1 MRPLKL
7 TIAGFGPY
15 AGEQEL
21 DFDKLGTS
29 GLYLITGDTGAGK
42 TTIFDAL
49 TFALFGEASGEFREA
64 GMLRSQYAT
73 LEQPTYVRLVF
84 SHAGQTYTVYRQP
97 EYIRARTRGTGT
109 TKQLADA
116 QLTYPDG
123 RVLTRQREVNRAINE
138 IIGLN
143 REQFA
148 QVAMIAQG
156 DFRKLLQA
164 DTKERQKIFRDI
176 FGTGRYVVLQERLKE
191 QTAAL
196 RQQREAAVASIRQY
210 AQGIV
215 CAPDAL
221 CEEEVRRARQNE
233 LPMAEVLAL
242 LERLLEGDRARQAQL
257 AKQLAETEQRVEG
270 AIKRLESAKNVQA
283 LRQTLSERERAAQAA
298 EERGR
303 KLETVLAAEREKQPE
318 QERLAQQVAAVEL
331 LLPAYDELEE
341 KRRAETEA
349 LLAQR
354 KAQRKLEDAQRQ
366 GERLTAQIAA
376 DREERRQLGRVGE
389 TKAHMLAEKKALEE
403 QRDKLRALLRGVN
416 TLSRQRE
423 ALAEQQRAYQEAAQD
438 SQRLRAA
445 YDAKNR
451 AFLDEQAGVMAGLLS
466 PGRPCPVCGST
477 EHPHP
482 AEMSAHAPTE
492 AGVKAA
498 KRAYEAAQ
506 EKTEEASRAASM
518 QRGIVEQAEKSLR
531 GELAA
536 CMEGVELAD
545 APAQIRER
553 GVRLSEQIGTLEANL
568 KAVEAQEKRRD
579 ELDAQIPQREKALE
593 EAQRAMLDAKAQM
606 ASLTTSIAG
615 LREQTQALEKKL
627 AYPDKRAA
635 QREINALRERLSAMK
650 SALKAVE
657 EQDAACKQERAG
669 IYAAIAQLRAQLE
682 GAVQE
687 KVDELE
693 AGKAA
698 LTAQSSRI
706 QQEQR
711 ALHARL
717 MTNETARQRIS
728 EQGTQLMALEER
740 YTWMKALSDTANGTV
755 SGKSKVM
762 LETYIQTTYLDRILA
777 RANLRLS
784 RMSGGQYDLKRRVEQ
799 DNRVS
804 QSGLELNIV
813 DHLNGTERSVN
824 TLSGGEAFLASLA
837 LALGL
842 SDEVQMTA
850 GIRQDTLF
858 VDEGFGSLDSEALV
872 KAYHT
877 LAGLTE
883 GNRLVGVISHVA
895 ELKER
900 IDKQIVVTKNKTE
913 GSRTEIVV

>member
-21 DFDKLGTS
+21 DFDKLGTC

-196 RQQREAAVASIRQY
+196 RQQREAAAASIRQY

-215 CAPDAL
+215 CVPDAL

-233 LPMAEVLAL
+233 LPIAEVLAL
-242 LERLLEGDRARQAQL
+242 LERLLEGDRVRQAQL
-257 AKQLAETEQRVEG
+257 AEQLAETEQRVEA

-283 LRQTLSERERAAQAA
+283 LRQTLNERERAAQAA

-303 KLETVLAAEREKQPE
+303 KLETALAAERERQPE
-318 QERLAQQVAAVEL
+318 QECLAQQVAAMEL

-354 KAQRKLEDAQRQ
+354 KAQQNLENAQRQ

-376 DREERRQLGRVGE
+376 DRAERQQLERVGE
-389 TKAHMLAEKKALEE
+389 TKAHMLAEKKALVE

-416 TLSRQRE
+416 TLSQQKE
-423 ALAEQQRAYQEAAQD
+423 ELVKQQRVYQEAAQD
-438 SQRLRAA
+438 SQRLREA

-466 PGRPCPVCGST
+466 PGCPCPVCGST

-482 AEMSAHAPTE
+482 AAMSAHAPTE

-545 APAQIRER
+545 APVQIREK
-553 GVRLSEQIGTLEANL
+553 GVRLSEQIGTFEANL
-568 KAVEAQEKRRD
+568 RAAEAQEKRRD
-579 ELDAQIPQREKALE
+579 ELDAQIPQSEKALE

-615 LREQTQALEKKL
+615 LREQMQALEKKL

-635 QREINALRERLSAMK
+635 QREINALRERMDAMK
-650 SALKAVE
+650 SALKAAE
-657 EQDAACKQERAG
+657 EQYAACKQEQAG
-669 IYAAIAQLRAQLE
+669 IHAAIAQLRAQLE

-698 LTAQSSRI
+698 LMAQSSRI

-717 MTNETARQRIS
+717 TTNETARQRIS
-728 EQGTQLMALEER
+728 EQEERLTALEER
-740 YTWMKALSDTANGTV
+740 CTWMKALSDTANGTV
-755 SGKSKVM
+755 PGKSKVM
-762 LETYIQTTYLDRILA
+762 LETYIQATYFDRILA

-813 DHLNGTERSVN
+813 DHLNGTERSVS

-900 IDKQIVVTKNKTE
+900 IDKQIVVTKSKTE
-913 GSRTEIVV
+913 GSRAEIVV